1 MKHSGSSKIN
11 ISIELNDSEL
21 GLSISDFGN
30 GFDIGKIDDW
40 PLTREHFGLI
50 GMKERFQGIGGE
62 LQINSIIH
70 QGTILKASYSEIRR
84 EIVMSFNNDKLEKI
98 KVLVV
103 DDHTLFAEGTVS
115 ILSSETNLEIV
126 GIANDGNQCL
136 TLLRSKIPD
145 IILLDISLPDCSGIN
160 LVDDIKSIN
169 PAVKIIML
177 TGLNPKG
184 YLTKSL
190 QKGVHGFLLKECNK
204 KEMIEAIFFVAQG
217 KEYFS
222 KGLAPLLKL
231 AFVGSNGD
239 KALTSRPIDIGELLS
254 SREEE
259 IMDLIAK
266 GLNNQEISSTL
277 GITIRTVKFHT
288 SNILIKLSVK
298 SRSKAVAVWTE
309 MSMNEVERH

>member
-1 MKHSGSSKIN
+1 MSV
-11 ISIELNDSEL
+11 
-21 GLSISDFGN
+21 GN
-30 GFDIGKIDDW
+30 
-40 PLTREHFGLI
+40 E
-50 GMKERFQGIGGE
+50 
-62 LQINSIIH
+62 
-70 QGTILKASYSEIRR
+70 
-84 EIVMSFNNDKLEKI
+84 KLEKI

-115 ILSSETNLEIV
+115 LLSSETKLEIL

-136 TLLRSKIPD
+136 TFLKLKTPN

-160 LVDDIKSIN
+160 LIDDIKSIH

-204 KEMIEAIFFVAQG
+204 KEMIEAVFYVAQG

-222 KGLAPLLKL
+222 KGLAPFLKS
-231 AFVGSNGD
+231 AFNKGD
-239 KALTSRPIDIGELLS
+239 KKALTSQPNDIGELLS
-254 SREEE
+254 GREEE
-259 IMDLIAK
+259 IMNLIVK
-266 GLNNQEISSTL
+266 GLNNQEISSIL

-288 SNILIKLSVK
+288 SNILSKLGVK
-298 SRSKAVAVWTE
+298 SRSKAVVAWTMVSKNKDGSPE
-309 MSMNEVERH
+309 ILQKL

>member
-1 MKHSGSSKIN
+1 M
-11 ISIELNDSEL
+11 SI
-21 GLSISDFGN
+21 GN
-30 GFDIGKIDDW
+30 
-40 PLTREHFGLI
+40 E
-50 GMKERFQGIGGE
+50 
-62 LQINSIIH
+62 
-70 QGTILKASYSEIRR
+70 
-84 EIVMSFNNDKLEKI
+84 KLENI

-136 TLLRSKIPD
+136 ALLRSKTPD

-160 LVDDIKSIN
+160 LIDDIKSIN

-184 YLTKSL
+184 YLAKSL

-204 KEMIEAIFFVAQG
+204 KEMIEAVFYVAQG

-222 KGLAPLLKL
+222 KGLAPYIRF
-231 AFVGSNGD
+231 AFIRSNED
-239 KALTSRPIDIGELLS
+239 KEALTFQLSDIGELLS
-254 SREEE
+254 TREEE

-277 GITIRTVKFHT
+277 FITIRTVKFHT
-288 SNILIKLSVK
+288 SNILSKLGVN
-298 SRSKAVAVWTE
+298 SRSKAVAVWTRVSKNQDE
-309 MSMNEVERH
+309 SPEILRKI